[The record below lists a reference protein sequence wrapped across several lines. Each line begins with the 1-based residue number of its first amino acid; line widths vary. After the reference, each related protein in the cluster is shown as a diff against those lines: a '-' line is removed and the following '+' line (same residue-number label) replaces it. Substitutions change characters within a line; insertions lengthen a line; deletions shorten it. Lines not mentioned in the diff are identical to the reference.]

1 MVIVGIDVGGSLTK
15 AVVLKNGAIVAAN
28 SVRTVEDPLVS
39 ASGILA
45 RTITSV
51 SLSLGD
57 VERIGVA
64 GGRSK
69 QLPEEILGI
78 GLERVGEIEA
88 IGLGGLRLS
97 GRREG
102 VVVSAGTGT
111 AIVRVFDNGSKVEHV
126 GGTGI
131 GGGTLVGLS
140 RAIAGID
147 EMSTLSRL
155 ASTGNPRKVNLTVG
169 DVVGS
174 GIGVLNAEATA
185 SNFGKFSGDA
195 TREDL
200 ISAVFRMVGEVI
212 GVVSCLAARASGVAD
227 VVLVGALSKMD
238 GIMSV
243 VREVFDLYGLSLI
256 VPPYSEFAVAV
267 GAATKASGKRF

>member
-15 AVVLKNGAIVAAN
+15 AVVIKNGAIVAAN

-51 SLSLGD
+51 SISLGD
-57 VERIGVA
+57 VEKIGVA
-64 GGRSK
+64 GGRSR
-69 QLPEEILGI
+69 QLPDEMLGI
-78 GLERVGEIEA
+78 ALQRVGEIEA

-111 AIVRVFDNGSKVEHV
+111 AIVRVVDGGARIEHL
-126 GGTGI
+126 GGTGV
-131 GGGTLVGLS
+131 GGGTLLGLS
-140 RAIAGID
+140 RAIVGID
-147 EMSTLSRL
+147 DLNTLSRF
-155 ASTGNPRKVNLTVG
+155 AEAGNPRKVNLTVG

-174 GIGVLNAEATA
+174 GIGVLNADATA
-185 SNFGKFSGDA
+185 SNFGRFSGDA

-200 ISAVFRMVGEVI
+200 VSAVFRMVGEVI
-212 GVVSCLAARASGVAD
+212 GVVSSFAARASGVAD
-227 VVLVGALSKMD
+227 VVFVGALSKMD
-238 GIMSV
+238 VLMSV
-243 VREVFDLYGLSLI
+243 VREVFDLYGLSLT

-267 GAATKASGKRF
+267 GAATKASGRRV

>member
-15 AVVLKNGAIVAAN
+15 AVILEGGAIVAAN

-45 RTITSV
+45 RTITSI
-51 SLSLGD
+51 SLSLRD
-57 VERIGVA
+57 VEKIGVA
-64 GGRSK
+64 GGKSR
-69 QLPEEILGI
+69 QLPDDILGI
-78 GLERVGEIEA
+78 EVERVGEIEA
-88 IGLGGLRLS
+88 IGLGGLKLS
-97 GRREG
+97 DKREG

-111 AIVRVFDNGSKVEHV
+111 AIVRVMESGSSIEHI
-126 GGTGI
+126 GGTGV
-131 GGGTLVGLS
+131 GGGTLLGLS

-147 EMSTLSRL
+147 DPNTLSRY
-155 ASTGNPRKVNLTVG
+155 ASTGNPRKVDLTVG

-174 GIGVLNAEATA
+174 GIGVLNAETTA
-185 SNFGKFSGDA
+185 SNFGRFSGDA

-212 GVVSCLAARASGVAD
+212 GVVSCLAARASGVKD

-238 GIMSV
+238 VIVSV

-256 VPPYSEFAVAV
+256 VPPYSEYAVAV
-267 GAATKASGKRF
+267 GAATKASGKIF